1 MIKSNEKLLLVGD
14 NPFHN
19 ISHLSQERARA
30 RVEDPSDPKYAANL
44 IKISSENDANGFM
57 FSVSDTTLSI
67 LTELKE
73 MDNLDNLRLY
83 AIVPYAFEYV
93 RLANQ
98 LGGIQGLAKK
108 FGRDMLKTRNITAMR
123 YGIEGV
129 LTFDPVSLLKT
140 YLSYEISRIRLS
152 THKKAKLDSM
162 LLHQLITDMALALD
176 LDWLFKSYVEF
187 LEKRKI
193 TPGFNTGNFSF
204 LVNKFSNWG
213 IKLDNVVIAAPFN
226 KVGFQM
232 TPSIKEC
239 EKTLKMLPK
248 PNVIAISVLAAG
260 YISIK
265 EAADYLQTLPNIEG
279 VSIGISKEK
288 HAKET
293 FSVFKHFYNTKTSSF

>member
-1 MIKSNEKLLLVGD
+1 LVKSNEKLLLVGD

-44 IKISSENDANGFM
+44 VKISSENGANGFM

-67 LTELKE
+67 LTKLNE
-73 MDNLDNLRLY
+73 MDALDNLRLY

-93 RLANQ
+93 RLATQ

-108 FGRDMLKTRNITAMR
+108 FGSDMLKTHNLTAMR
-123 YGIEGV
+123 FGIKGV
-129 LTFDPVSLLKT
+129 LTMNPASLLKT
-140 YLSYEISRIRLS
+140 YLSYEISRINSS
-152 THKKAKLDSM
+152 THKKVHLESLM
-162 LLHQLITDMALALD
+162 LHQLITDMALALD

-204 LVNKFSNWG
+204 LVDKFSKWEIN
-213 IKLDNVVIAAPFN
+213 LEDVAIAAPFN
-226 KVGFQM
+226 KIGFQM
-232 TPSIKEC
+232 TPSIEEC
-239 EKTLKMLPK
+239 EKTLKKLPQ
-248 PNVIAISVLAAG
+248 PNVIAISILAAG
-260 YISIK
+260 YISPK
-265 EAADYLQTLPNIEG
+265 EAACYLQTLPNIKG

-293 FSVFKHFYNTKTSSF
+293 FSVFKNMSVTKTNRF